1 MDWIWIAALAWAAVS
16 LPLALVTG
24 RYLRRSDERDAA
36 RDRYPRRF
44 PAAVPSRP
52 VVRMAARP
60 TRRSGRARTP
70 GLTAGP
76 ISPSQCRYRAH
87 AAPQDHA
94 TPDVPAPDPATGR
107 TPAKASGES
116 RSRSRFYRHL

>member
-1 MDWIWIAALAWAAVS
+1 MDWIWIAALVWAAVS

-36 RDRYPRRF
+36 RDRYLRRF
-44 PAAVPSRP
+44 PAAAS
-52 VVRMAARP
+52 VRSVHRLAAGSP
-60 TRRSGRARTP
+60 RRSGRARTP

-76 ISPSQCRYRAH
+76 VAPSQCRYRAS

-94 TPDVPAPDPATGR
+94 GPDLTTPDPATGR

-116 RSRSRFYRHL
+116 RGRSRFYRHL